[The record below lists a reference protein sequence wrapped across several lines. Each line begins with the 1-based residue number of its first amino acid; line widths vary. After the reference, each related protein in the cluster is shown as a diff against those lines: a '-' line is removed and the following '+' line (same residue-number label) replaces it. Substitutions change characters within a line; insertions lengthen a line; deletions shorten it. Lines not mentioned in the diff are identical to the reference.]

1 MKAPI
6 CSICLN
12 SDMLCMACKKKLD
25 SGEITESGIKVAR
38 IINDV
43 AKNFKPLNEV
53 TLKGVIE
60 GKNVALIIC
69 SKGDVAKLIGK
80 DGIMIKKLSKLAKKP
95 LRVVE
100 ETADIREAV
109 KSLIYPV
116 PLVRLNIL
124 YRPEGEMLKVV
135 IPKGMSTPIPQEA
148 FAEII
153 KLMFGKASIIAS
165 E

>member
-6 CSICLN
+6 CGICLN
-12 SDMLCMACKKKLD
+12 SDMLCMACKRKFD
-25 SGEITESGIKVAR
+25 SGEITESDIRVAK

-43 AKNFKPLNEV
+43 AKNFKPLGEI
-53 TLKGVIE
+53 TLKRVIE

-69 SKGDVAKLIGK
+69 GRGDVAKLIGK

-100 ETADIREAV
+100 ETDDIREAV
-109 KSLIYPV
+109 KSLLYPV

-124 YRPEGEMLKVV
+124 YRPEGEVLKVV
-135 IPKGMSTPIPQEA
+135 VPRGMHIPISKEA
-148 FAEII
+148 FAEIV
-153 KLMFGKASIIAS
+153 KLMFGKTSVIAN

>member
-25 SGEITESGIKVAR
+25 SGAITEGDIRIAR
-38 IINDV
+38 LINDV
-43 AKNFKPLNEV
+43 AKTFKPLGEV
-53 TLKGVIE
+53 TLKKVIE
-60 GKNVALIIC
+60 GKNVVLVIC
-69 SKGDVAKLIGK
+69 GRGDVAKLIGK

-100 ETADIREAV
+100 ETGDIREAV
-109 KSLIYPV
+109 KNLVYPV

-124 YRPEGEMLKVV
+124 YTSDGEMLKVV
-135 IPKGMSTPIPQEA
+135 IPRGTNIPISKEA

-153 KLMFGKASIIAS
+153 RLMFGKTSVIAN